1 MSATASDKQLSGADD
16 QDLGIV
22 SAQESSTA
30 ANVVLKRPAA
40 VNQLSSNA
48 ASGSSP
54 RNAAASVG
62 TSCSSHSKHART
74 VTNHTPRRQSVRDAP
89 VTSESSSSSCSPEG
103 RSSGV
108 VPVLA
113 HSANQVQYG
122 WGDVQVPD
130 TVAWAS
136 GALSYPPQRWPP
148 VLRDNR
154 FFKDR
159 HRRVYI
165 CDHCNAHVPWSGQ
178 AKAFDGAYLTYDN
191 KTPIQFLPQQ
201 WEQGRDFRWFCTMCY
216 ARWWNMNDLGEV
228 RKRLGLMAKVESRK
242 ARAEKWREQGCV
254 DAQKRH

>member
-1 MSATASDKQLSGADD
+1 M
-16 QDLGIV
+16 
-22 SAQESSTA
+22 
-30 ANVVLKRPAA
+30 RP
-40 VNQLSSNA
+40 S
-48 ASGSSP
+48 
-54 RNAAASVG
+54 RR
-62 TSCSSHSKHART
+62 SHRPHP
-74 VTNHTPRRQSVRDAP
+74 VRRS
-89 VTSESSSSSCSPEG
+89 
-103 RSSGV
+103 SSGV

-113 HSANQVQYG
+113 HSANEVRYG
-122 WGDVQVPD
+122 WGDVQMPY

-136 GALSYPPQRWPP
+136 GARSYPAQRWPP

-154 FFKDR
+154 FSKDR

-228 RKRLGLMAKVESRK
+228 RKRLGLMAKVETRK
-242 ARAEKWREQGCV
+242 ARAEK
-254 DAQKRH
+254 